1 MNELNLSNLYGYQT
15 MNDWYDWRDYKY
27 SNIKLSPADASMASI
42 TVNDEMKELK
52 HRMSEMQTEI
62 NNIRAENQMLRN
74 SLKTYIKEMKEI
86 INKKK

>member
-1 MNELNLSNLYGYQT
+1 MNELNLSNPYDYNYQT
-15 MNDWYDWRDYKY
+15 LTTINYDWHDYGW
-27 SNIKLSPADASMASI
+27 SNVQFSYTDTTTTI
-42 TVNDEMKELK
+42 NDEIKDLK

-86 INKKK
+86 INKKN

>member
-1 MNELNLSNLYGYQT
+1 MNELNLSNFYSSQT
-15 MNDWYDWRDYKY
+15 MNDWYDWRDYGW
-27 SNIKLSPADASMASI
+27 SNVQFLSTDTTTTI
-42 TVNDEMKELK
+42 NDEIKDLK